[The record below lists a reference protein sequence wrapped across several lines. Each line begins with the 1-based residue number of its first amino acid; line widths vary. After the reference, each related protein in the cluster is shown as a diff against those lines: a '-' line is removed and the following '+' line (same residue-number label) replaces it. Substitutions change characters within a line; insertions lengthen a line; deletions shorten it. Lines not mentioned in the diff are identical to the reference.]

1 MKNFL
6 IVLIPAT
13 LYFWSCNPGEK
24 KVTEEELRE
33 FAIAEGNRISMET
46 QQLLGSTLKTTIQ
59 QEGIPEALRYCNLNA
74 YPLVDSIEQK
84 YSVIIKRASTDIRN
98 PQDAPDEDELQ
109 FINAYQDSLV
119 SGKTPQAFVKVGEKD
134 VHFARPILLNDAVCL
149 NCHGK
154 IGADIAPENYQV
166 IKALYP
172 EDKATG
178 HELGDLRGIWSIRFS
193 REDLARSIQ
202 AENKS
207 Q

>member
-1 MKNFL
+1 MP
-6 IVLIPAT
+6 IAI
-13 LYFWSCNPGEK
+13 YFWACNPREK
-24 KVTEEELRE
+24 KVTESDLRE

-46 QQLLGSTLKTTIQ
+46 QQLLGSTLKATIQ
-59 QEGIPEALRYCNLNA
+59 QKGIPEALRYCNLNA
-74 YPLVDSIEQK
+74 YPLIDSVEQK
-84 YSVIIKRASTDIRN
+84 YSAIIKRASTDIRN

-109 FINAYQDSLV
+109 IIKTYQDSLA
-119 SGKTPQAFVKVGEKD
+119 SGKTPKAFVKVGEKE

-154 IGADIAPENYQV
+154 VGTDIAPENYQV

-193 REDLARSIQ
+193 KADLTEAVRS
-202 AENKS
+202 ENHS